1 VGYGNLCLLAL
12 EDRSDEELVDE
23 MRLAR
28 DCGVPLT
35 LAEIAALDES
45 ELALIIRESVHAPDM
60 ANMAEPVN
68 EARLRAA
75 MARIEGLAER
85 V

>member
-1 VGYGNLCLLAL
+1 MCLLAL
-12 EDRSDEELVDE
+12 EDRSDEEVLDE

-35 LAEIAALDES
+35 LREIAELDDA
-45 ELALIIRESVHAPDM
+45 ELALIVRESVHAPDM
-60 ANMAEPVN
+60 ENMSVEVT
-68 EARLRAA
+68 EARLLAA
-75 MARIEGLAER
+75 MQRIEGLADR